1 MVGLSQIIE
10 IKYCISEAKM
20 CIIRHMKHRTRYTN
34 AKVSRS
40 RALAMRRKFLKD
52 AGPAMKLMIELM
64 ESLPNVAFVLKNA
77 EGRIMHM
84 NKYNM
89 IMSGWRTI
97 DEVLGYHSEELYP
110 PDQAAV
116 YAGRDRE
123 VMESGKPII
132 ERVYGFVA
140 DRSTNLNC
148 VTVRPVNAPN
158 GRRIGTA
165 TVYWR
170 AQRKLATANWYDP
183 IRGAIVYLNEHYSE
197 NISIPKLAKMAN
209 YSVSRFRRL
218 FESLT
223 QQSPAAYVMNV
234 RLSAAKT
241 LLSTTDRRI
250 TDIAVET
257 GFFDHSHFIRSFRAA
272 TGTTPGKFRRD
283 SAGRHGRALCS

>member
-1 MVGLSQIIE
+1 
-10 IKYCISEAKM
+10 M

-89 IMSGWRTI
+89 IMSGWRTL

-165 TVYWR
+165 TVC
-170 AQRKLATANWYDP
+170 
-183 IRGAIVYLNEHYSE
+183 SE
-197 NISIPKLAKMAN
+197 NVLLRFSCRMTDFARKQQRRNLRFKSEVLDHVCQRSRGGIFPEWFRWRRGK
-209 YSVSRFRRL
+209 SV
-218 FESLT
+218 
-223 QQSPAAYVMNV
+223 
-234 RLSAAKT
+234 
-241 LLSTTDRRI
+241 
-250 TDIAVET
+250 
-257 GFFDHSHFIRSFRAA
+257 
-272 TGTTPGKFRRD
+272 
-283 SAGRHGRALCS
+283 